1 MGAAS
6 RLVKKGKVD
15 ADQTA
20 NFHQSCKVCVDP
32 VTDTAAMIVTPPQAS
47 QNVSCFPHTKLGR
60 KQDNKAAS
68 QTSRIIDYR
77 KSCFKNLSIYRKVKT

>member
-6 RLVKKGKVD
+6 RVVKKGKVD

-32 VTDTAAMIVTPPQAS
+32 VTDTAAMIVTPPQPLRMS
-47 QNVSCFPHTKLGR
+47 HIFLTQN
-60 KQDNKAAS
+60 
-68 QTSRIIDYR
+68 
-77 KSCFKNLSIYRKVKT
+77 